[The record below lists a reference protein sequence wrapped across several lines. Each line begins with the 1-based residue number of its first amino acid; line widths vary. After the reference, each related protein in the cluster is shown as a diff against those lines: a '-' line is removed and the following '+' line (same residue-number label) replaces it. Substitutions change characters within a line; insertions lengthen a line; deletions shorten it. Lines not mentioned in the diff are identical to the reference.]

1 MNFGK
6 MEEEYFCAEGWTGVI
21 GLELLGKIVFL
32 AQQWDGDLA
41 ATLRTIR

>member
-21 GLELLGKIVFL
+21 ELELRKKIAVSAQRISRSREFL
-32 AQQWDGDLA
+32 NRA
-41 ATLRTIR
+41 